1 MSTTEALKY
10 SILYVDDEEI
20 NLRVFKATFEDEFQV
35 FTAING
41 EVGIQI
47 FKENKIDLI
56 ITDQRMPEMSGVEFL
71 KKIIDLNPEP
81 NRILL
86 MGFSD
91 FEALSSAVNEGK
103 IYQYIN
109 KPWDESELKPVIYQ
123 ALEAYYIKKENQ
135 MLTKALREKNDL
147 LEREINQK
155 NEVMTQLRHSE
166 QELRTAKEKA
176 EESDR
181 LKTSFLNNMSHEIRT
196 PLNGIVGF
204 AELLCDDDLEVNER
218 RSYYSYIERNSR
230 DLTEIISKVV
240 LLSQLESGMEKLML
254 EIADG
259 RKIMAEVFNEF
270 AQLYAS
276 PQLRFQFHFL
286 LSDDET
292 KLVVDKCKIRE
303 IAFQLMENACKFTE
317 RGMITLKLA
326 RADDKLRISVSDTGI
341 GIPEEH
347 LNVIFERFRKL
358 EGESS
363 KLYRGNGLGLSIVK
377 AYVRLWGGQIA
388 VNSKP
393 GAGSEFVVELPYIQ
407 ADLGNFYEQGSV
419 PAPEKIHNILIVED
433 EEDNLDYLKLVF
445 RNTKARLFFA
455 RNGEE
460 AVEVCMKNPQIH
472 LVLMDLK
479 MPVMDGFE
487 ATRIIKKMSPPSVV
501 IAQSAYA
508 FDEDRK
514 KAMDAGCTDF
524 IVKPL
529 TKNKIGQIISAVN

>member
-1 MSTTEALKY
+1 MSTSEALKY

-35 FTAING
+35 YTAING
-41 EVGIQI
+41 EVGLQI

-86 MGFSD
+86 TGFSD

-276 PQLRFQFHFL
+276 PQLRFQFQFL

-326 RADDKLRISVSDTGI
+326 RADDKLRITVTDTGI
-341 GIPEEH
+341 GIPDEH
-347 LNVIFERFRKL
+347 KNVIFERFRKL

-363 KLYRGNGLGLSIVK
+363 KLYRGNAAWACQSL
-377 AYVRLWGGQIA
+377 RL
-388 VNSKP
+388 
-393 GAGSEFVVELPYIQ
+393 
-407 ADLGNFYEQGSV
+407 
-419 PAPEKIHNILIVED
+419 
-433 EEDNLDYLKLVF
+433 
-445 RNTKARLFFA
+445 
-455 RNGEE
+455 
-460 AVEVCMKNPQIH
+460 M
-472 LVLMDLK
+472 
-479 MPVMDGFE
+479 
-487 ATRIIKKMSPPSVV
+487 
-501 IAQSAYA
+501 
-508 FDEDRK
+508 
-514 KAMDAGCTDF
+514 
-524 IVKPL
+524 
-529 TKNKIGQIISAVN
+529 